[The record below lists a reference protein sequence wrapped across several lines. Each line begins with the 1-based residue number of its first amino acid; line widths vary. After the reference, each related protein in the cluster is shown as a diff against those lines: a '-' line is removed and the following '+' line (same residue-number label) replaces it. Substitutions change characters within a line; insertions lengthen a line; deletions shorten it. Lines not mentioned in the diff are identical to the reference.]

1 MENKATSTSPLHIIT
16 DEGQVKRLTR
26 RFLGN
31 HNPVLS
37 IEKKELKAY
46 LKGHEFYT
54 YKNEGDTV
62 IGINPNGSLIKGY
75 KVRQEYFY
83 I

>member
-1 MENKATSTSPLHIIT
+1 MENKATSTSPLIKEI
-16 DEGQVKRLTR
+16 DGQLKRLTR

-31 HNPVLS
+31 HNPILT

-46 LKGHEFYT
+46 LKGQEYYT
-54 YKNEGDTV
+54 FKKEGDTV
-62 IGINPNGSLIKGY
+62 IGINPNGTVITGY
-75 KVRQEYFY
+75 KVKQEYFY